1 VKVALTTHLRTQI
14 SALKPQTS
22 NLKSLP
28 PCHFER
34 SEAESRNLPGT
45 MLPAISGRYV
55 SRHTA
60 NLSFIVYR
68 LSSIICR
75 LIISILP
82 LPHLCYNN

>member
-1 VKVALTTHLRTQI
+1 MRNGRETEVKVALTTHLRTQI

-75 LIISILP
+75 LISG
-82 LPHLCYNN
+82 C

>member
-1 VKVALTTHLRTQI
+1 MKVALTTHLRTQI

-22 NLKSLP
+22 NLKSQISSSLS
-28 PCHFER
+28 FRAER
-34 SEAESRNLPGT
+34 SGVEKSPWHHAARHKWEVRF
-45 MLPAISGRYV
+45 PAHSQSV
-55 SRHTA
+55 
-60 NLSFIVYR
+60 VYR